1 MSAQPQ
7 RAYSWVAA
15 VLRWG
20 SYGSA
25 ALMLVGV
32 VLVLLDSGVPIQVG
46 PAMPLASL
54 WQQLGYFN
62 PYAIMQLGVLLLLLT
77 PIARLVVTA
86 LSFWLEGEPRYSLV
100 SLTVL
105 LIILASLL
113 LSRSAH

>member
-1 MSAQPQ
+1 MTAQPQ

-32 VLVLLDSGVPIQVG
+32 VLALFDSGVPIQVG

-54 WQQLGYFN
+54 PQQLSYFN

-86 LSFWLEGEPRYSLV
+86 FSFWLEGEPRYSLV

-113 LSRSAH
+113 LSRGAN

>member
-7 RAYSWVAA
+7 RAYTWVAA

-20 SYGSA
+20 SYISA

-32 VLVLLDSGVPIQVG
+32 ALVFVDSSVPIQVG

-54 WQQLGYFN
+54 AEQLSYLN

-77 PIARLVVTA
+77 PLARLVVTA
-86 LSFWLEGEPRYSLV
+86 LSFWLEGEPRYALV

-105 LIILASLL
+105 AIILVSLL
-113 LSRSAH
+113 LARLS